1 VTASTAPPP
10 RARRLLD
17 DELRRALVYV
27 LPYRGRLA
35 FLVVLSLA
43 STLLTLYLP
52 YLSKLLVDDA
62 FVGRDG
68 GALVR
73 IVGWFALVAV
83 LGFGLNVVAGL
94 RYTRLSAQILFDM
107 RLRLYRHLQRLSPR
121 FYGRTPLGEIVSR
134 LNNDIGEIQR
144 VASET
149 ALAWLG
155 HVVFLVGSAAIMIWL
170 DVRLFFVSIAVLPVS
185 VYALVRYRRGLE
197 TSVTALR
204 SRSAEIGSFLIET
217 LQAFRVVTAANAQ
230 EREVERFTAK
240 NDAFVGALM
249 RMQWLR
255 YLAGGLPGLLL
266 TLSTAVVFLYGG
278 SRVIGGAISLGTFVA
293 FLAYQMRLLSPIQ
306 GLMGL
311 YANLATIRV
320 SLRRVHEL
328 MDTPPDVVESDDA
341 EPVASV
347 RGDVRMRD
355 VAFSFG
361 RGADVLHGLQLH
373 VRAGETVALVGSS
386 GSGKSTVADLLVRHM
401 DPDVGAVLL
410 DGNDIRVLRLAD
422 LRRHVFV
429 VDQDPFLFH
438 ATLAENVR
446 YARPDASDNDVA
458 AAVRAAA
465 LDDLVAV
472 LPQGLATIV
481 GERGSALSVGERQR
495 IGLARALLANPA
507 VLVLDEPTAALDPVS
522 EARVL
527 RGYEAA
533 MRGRTTLLITHRLDV
548 ARHADRIVVLDSG
561 RIVED
566 GAPDVLLQR
575 VGPFRDLFVAG
586 APAAAVAVVAS
597 S

>member
-1 VTASTAPPP
+1 MTASTPSAPG
-10 RARRLLD
+10 ARRLLD
-17 DELRRALVYV
+17 PELRRALAYV

-35 FLVVLSLA
+35 LLVVLSLA

-52 YLSKLLVDDA
+52 YLSKALVDDA
-62 FVGRDG
+62 FVGRDAA
-68 GALVR
+68 ALFR
-73 IVGWFALVAV
+73 IVSVFVFVAV
-83 LGFGLNVVAGL
+83 LGFALNVVAGL
-94 RYTRLSAQILFDM
+94 RYTGLSAQILFDM

-144 VASET
+144 VAAET

-155 HVVFLVGSAAIMIWL
+155 HVVFLVGSAGLMLWL
-170 DVRLFFVSIAVLPVS
+170 DARLFLVSIAILPVS
-185 VYALVRYRRGLE
+185 VFALVRYRRRLE

-204 SRSAEIGSFLIET
+204 ARSAEIGSFLIET
-217 LQAFRVVTAANAQ
+217 LQAFRLVTAANAQ
-230 EREVERFTAK
+230 EREVTRFTAR

-266 TLSTAVVFLYGG
+266 TMSTAVVFLYGG

-293 FLAYQMRLLSPIQ
+293 FMAYQMRLLSPVQ

-320 SLRRVHEL
+320 SMRRVHEL
-328 MDTPPDVVESDDA
+328 LDTPPDVTEPADA
-341 EPVASV
+341 QPVSHV
-347 RGDVRMRD
+347 RGEVRFDD

-361 RGADVLHGLQLH
+361 RGAQVLRGFQLH

-401 DPDVGAVLL
+401 DPDRGVALL
-410 DGNDIRVLRLAD
+410 DGRDIRTLRLAD

-446 YARPDASDNDVA
+446 YARPDATDADVA
-458 AAVRAAA
+458 AAVHAAA
-465 LDDLVAV
+465 LDDFVAE
-472 LPQGLATIV
+472 LPQGLATVV

-495 IGLARALLANPA
+495 IGLARALLADPA
-507 VLVLDEPTAALDPVS
+507 VLVLDEPTAALDPAS

-527 RGYEAA
+527 RGYETA
-533 MRGRTTLLITHRLDV
+533 MRGRTTVLITHRLDV
-548 ARHADRIVVLDSG
+548 ARQADRIAVLENG

-566 GAPDVLLQR
+566 GTADVLLDR
-575 VGPFRDLFVAG
+575 VGPFRDLFRADVVAAVAG
-586 APAAAVAVVAS
+586 AS

>member
-1 VTASTAPPP
+1 VTASTPPTP
-10 RARRLLD
+10 GARRRLLD
-17 DELRRALVYV
+17 PELRRALAYV
-27 LPYRGRLA
+27 VPYRGRL
-35 FLVVLSLA
+35 VVLVALGLA

-52 YLSKLLVDDA
+52 YLSKTLVDDA
-62 FVGRDG
+62 FVARDTA
-68 GALVR
+68 ALFR
-73 IVGWFALVAV
+73 IVGLFALVAV
-83 LGFGLNVVAGL
+83 LGFALNVVSGL

-144 VASET
+144 VAAET
-149 ALAWLG
+149 ALGWLG
-155 HVVFLVGSAAIMIWL
+155 HVVFLLGSAGIMVWL
-170 DVRLFFVSIAVLPVS
+170 DVRLFLVSIAVLPAS
-185 VYALVRYRRGLE
+185 VFALVRYRRRLE

-204 SRSAEIGSFLIET
+204 GRSAEIGSFLIET
-217 LQAFRVVTAANAQ
+217 LQGFRVVTAASAQ
-230 EREVERFTAK
+230 EREAARFAAK
-240 NDAFVGALM
+240 NDAFVAALL
-249 RMQWLR
+249 RMQRLR

-266 TLSTAVVFLYGG
+266 TMSTAVVFLYGG
-278 SRVIGGAISLGTFVA
+278 ARVIGGAISLGTFVA
-293 FLAYQMRLLSPIQ
+293 FLAYQMRLLSPVQ

-311 YANLATIRV
+311 YANMATIRV

-328 MDTPPDVVESDDA
+328 LDTAPDVTEIADA
-341 EPVASV
+341 EPLSDV
-347 RGDVRMRD
+347 RGEVRLCD

-361 RGADVLHGLQLH
+361 RGAHVLRGLQLEL
-373 VRAGETVALVGSS
+373 RAGETVALVGSS

-401 DPDVGAVLL
+401 DPDRGAVLL
-410 DGNDIRVLRLAD
+410 DGRDVRALRLAD
-422 LRRHVFV
+422 LRRHVYV

-438 ATLAENVR
+438 TTLAENVR
-446 YARPDASDNDVA
+446 YARPDASDSEVA

-465 LDDLVAV
+465 LADVVAA

-548 ARHADRIVVLDSG
+548 ARQADRIVVLDDG
-561 RIVED
+561 RIVEE
-566 GAPDVLLQR
+566 GEPAALLQR
-575 VGPFRDLFVAG
+575 VGPLRELFVDG
-586 APAAAVAVVAS
+586 AAAAVAAVPE
-597 S
+597 

>member
-1 VTASTAPPP
+1 VTANVPAVP
-10 RARRLLD
+10 RAGRRLLD
-17 DELRRALVYV
+17 PELRRALAYV

-35 FLVVLSLA
+35 VLVALGLA

-52 YLSKLLVDDA
+52 YLSKALVDDA
-62 FVGRDG
+62 FVGRDAA
-68 GALVR
+68 ALFR
-73 IVGWFALVAV
+73 IVGVFSLVAV
-83 LGFGLNVVAGL
+83 LGYALNVVSGL

-107 RLRLYRHLQRLSPR
+107 RLGLYRHLQRLSPR

-144 VASET
+144 VAAET
-149 ALAWLG
+149 ALGWLG
-155 HVVFLVGSAAIMIWL
+155 HVVFLVGSAGIMVWL
-170 DVRLFFVSIAVLPVS
+170 DVRLFLVSIAVLPAS
-185 VYALVRYRRGLE
+185 VFALVRYRRRLE
-197 TSVTALR
+197 GSVTVLR
-204 SRSAEIGSFLIET
+204 GRSAEIGSFLIET
-217 LQAFRVVTAANAQ
+217 LQGFRLVTAANAQ
-230 EREVERFTAK
+230 EREVARFTAK
-240 NDAFVGALM
+240 NDAFVAALM

-266 TLSTAVVFLYGG
+266 TMSTAVVFLYGG
-278 SRVIGGAISLGTFVA
+278 ARVIGGAISLGTFVA

-306 GLMGL
+306 GLMAL
-311 YANLATIRV
+311 YANVATIRV

-328 MDTPPDVVESDDA
+328 LDTPPDVA
-341 EPVASV
+341 EMDGAERLSSV
-347 RGDVRMRD
+347 RGDVCFDD

-361 RGADVLHGLQLH
+361 RGGHVLRGFHLR
-373 VRAGETVALVGSS
+373 VRAGETLALVGSS

-401 DPDVGAVLL
+401 DPDRGAVLL
-410 DGNDIRVLRLAD
+410 DGRDVRTLRLAD

-438 ATLAENVR
+438 VTLAENVR
-446 YARPDASDNDVA
+446 YARPDATDADVA

-465 LDDLVAV
+465 LDDVVAA

-548 ARHADRIVVLDSG
+548 ARQADRIAVLDSG

-566 GAPDVLLQR
+566 GTPGVLLDR
-575 VGPFRDLFVAG
+575 VGPFRDLFRAD
-586 APAAAVAVVAS
+586 ATAAAVAARS
-597 S
+597 

>member
-1 VTASTAPPP
+1 MTASTPPAPG
-10 RARRLLD
+10 ARRLLD
-17 DELRRALVYV
+17 PELRRALAYV

-35 FLVVLSLA
+35 LLVVLSLA

-52 YLSKLLVDDA
+52 YLSKALVDDA
-62 FVGRDG
+62 FVGRDAA
-68 GALVR
+68 ALFR
-73 IVGWFALVAV
+73 IVSVFVFVAV
-83 LGFGLNVVAGL
+83 LGFALNVVAGL
-94 RYTRLSAQILFDM
+94 RYTGLSAQILFDM

-144 VASET
+144 VAAET

-155 HVVFLVGSAAIMIWL
+155 HVVFLVGSAGLMLWL
-170 DVRLFFVSIAVLPVS
+170 DARLFLVSIAILPVS
-185 VYALVRYRRGLE
+185 VFALVRYRRRLE

-204 SRSAEIGSFLIET
+204 ARSAEIGSFLIET
-217 LQAFRVVTAANAQ
+217 LQAFRLVTAANAQ
-230 EREVERFTAK
+230 EREVTRFTAR

-266 TLSTAVVFLYGG
+266 TMSTAVVFLYGG

-293 FLAYQMRLLSPIQ
+293 FMAYQMRLLSPVQ

-320 SLRRVHEL
+320 SMRRVHEL
-328 MDTPPDVVESDDA
+328 LDTPPDVTEPADA
-341 EPVASV
+341 QPVSHV
-347 RGDVRMRD
+347 RGEVRFDD

-361 RGADVLHGLQLH
+361 RGAQVLRGFQLH

-401 DPDVGAVLL
+401 DPDRGVALL
-410 DGNDIRVLRLAD
+410 DGRDIRTLRLAD

-446 YARPDASDNDVA
+446 YARPHATDADVA
-458 AAVRAAA
+458 AAVHAAA
-465 LDDLVAV
+465 LDDFVAE
-472 LPQGLATIV
+472 LPQGLATVV

-495 IGLARALLANPA
+495 IGLARALLADPA
-507 VLVLDEPTAALDPVS
+507 VLVLDEPTAALDPAS

-527 RGYEAA
+527 RGYETA

-548 ARHADRIVVLDSG
+548 ARQADRIAVLENG

-566 GAPDVLLQR
+566 GTADVLLDR
-575 VGPFRDLFVAG
+575 VGPFRDLFRADVVAAVAG
-586 APAAAVAVVAS
+586 AAS
-597 S
+597 